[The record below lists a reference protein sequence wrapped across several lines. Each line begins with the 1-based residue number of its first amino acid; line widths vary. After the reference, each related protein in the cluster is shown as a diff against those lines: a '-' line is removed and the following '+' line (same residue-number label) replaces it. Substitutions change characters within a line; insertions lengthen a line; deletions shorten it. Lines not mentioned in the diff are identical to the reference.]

1 MFRVIGTCFQTWSR
15 SIPRIVRQSLLAT
28 VVLIIL
34 MAGLDPKEYRF
45 HNEVTRLA
53 DRPGLR
59 FGKFGRVH
67 TGPFINPERAAA
79 LNRDGFTLEL
89 AVSLTNSASGDFR
102 ILASFHAG
110 DDRSQLIV
118 GQWRQHF
125 IVMNGDDYNN
135 RRRLPRI
142 STDASA
148 RPAGP
153 IHLLITTGPEGTQL
167 YLNGKVA
174 GARAN
179 LRLMM
184 PSEPK
189 SGRLVL
195 GNSVHAN
202 NPWRA
207 EIHGFAAYSGALTSV
222 QAGDHFARWQQA
234 GDFSFAQTDD
244 PLLRYTFAR
253 DDGDKVLDQGALKVD
268 LEIPTRLV
276 ALGTRALATLHF
288 REGIDRSLALDMIVN
303 LIGFIPFGLALAF
316 AGNTA
321 APARWRMILRI
332 TAVGFLLSLFIE
344 VAQAWLPSRDSSFL
358 DLLLNTAG
366 AFLGAGLWA
375 LMQIFPARP
384 PRP

>member
-1 MFRVIGTCFQTWSR
+1 MSAFLHVTARNVPQL
-15 SIPRIVRQSLLAT
+15 VRKCLLAA

-34 MAGLDPKEYRF
+34 AAGLDPKEYRF

-59 FGKFGRVH
+59 FGRFGRVH
-67 TGPFINPERAAA
+67 TEPFISPERAAA
-79 LNRDGFTLEL
+79 LNRAGFTIEL
-89 AVSLTNSASGDFR
+89 AMSLTNSASGDFR

-135 RRRLPRI
+135 RRRRPRI
-142 STDASA
+142 SADASA
-148 RPAGP
+148 HPEGP
-153 IHLLITTGPEGTQL
+153 IHLLITTGPAGTQL
-167 YLNGKVA
+167 YLDGKA
-174 GARAN
+174 ASAKAN
-179 LRLMM
+179 LRLTM
-184 PSEPK
+184 PAEPNR
-189 SGRLVL
+189 GRLVL

-207 EIHGFAAYSGALTSV
+207 EIHGFAAYSGTLTRDQV
-222 QAGDHFARWQQA
+222 GAHFARWQQA

-244 PLLRYTFAR
+244 PLLLYTFAR
-253 DDGDKVLDQGALKVD
+253 DDGAKVLDHGALKVD
-268 LEIPTRLV
+268 LKIPTLLV

-288 REGIDRSLALDMIVN
+288 RKGIDRSLALDMIVN

-316 AGNTA
+316 VGKEA
-321 APARWRMILRI
+321 ARSRWRMILRI

-344 VAQAWLPSRDSSFL
+344 ITQAWLPSRDSSIL

-366 AFLGAGLWA
+366 TFLGAGLWA
-375 LMQIFPARP
+375 LRQLLPVRP